1 MQAKSRSGSA
11 KGRTTPAV
19 SVPLAFPKNNL
30 DKILIFDTLI
40 RNLWVHRARVP

>member
-11 KGRTTPAV
+11 TGRTTPAV
-19 SVPLAFPKNNL
+19 SVPLAFVKNNL

-40 RNLWVHRARVP
+40 LSLWVHGARVS